1 VAAPAAPAGV
11 EAPSAL
17 PAQRASALGAFFS
30 GERQAGAVA
39 QAGAQPAPA
48 HPVAPAAAPVAP
60 AAPVA
65 SYPAQPAAAPAAG
78 QDGGLPSR
86 RVRGAQLPDL
96 GDSEETAAPRR
107 DPSSIGRQLSGLQA
121 STARA
126 RHEAAA
132 AGQPGDHDTLGS

>member
-1 VAAPAAPAGV
+1 VAAAAGV
-11 EAPSAL
+11 EAPSTL

-30 GERQAGAVA
+30 AERQAGAVA
-39 QAGAQPAPA
+39 QAGTQPAPA
-48 HPVAPAAAPVAP
+48 SPVAAAAP
-60 AAPVA
+60 AAP
-65 SYPAQPAAAPAAG
+65 YPGQPADVPAAG

-86 RVRGAQLPDL
+86 RVRGANLPDDL
-96 GDSEETAAPRR
+96 GDSEETAVPRR